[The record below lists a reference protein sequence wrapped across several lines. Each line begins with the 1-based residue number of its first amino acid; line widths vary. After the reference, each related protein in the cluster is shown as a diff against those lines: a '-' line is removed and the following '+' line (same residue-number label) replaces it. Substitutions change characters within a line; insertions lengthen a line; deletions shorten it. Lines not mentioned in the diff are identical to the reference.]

1 MQVRAGAREPEQAFQ
16 FLRNAI
22 AFGLL
27 PKDAEKSITV
37 VKFDLED
44 PESLPPAIGN
54 ATKVTAAFNSWGQVV
69 RILWFAGTWILDHGE
84 ACVQTATATSMPCIV
99 LGAELVQGQREQ
111 AACLSRLCCA
121 LATFQAMH

>member
-1 MQVRAGAREPEQAFQ
+1 MRAGAREPEQAFQ

-54 ATKVTAAFNSWGQVV
+54 ATKVTIRPGFGWLAAHSPPCWGVQPNPEPPAHHAVLCPLPQHQPLHYATEQTPMHSSGGFTGGVRLAAKVV
-69 RILWFAGTWILDHGE
+69 
-84 ACVQTATATSMPCIV
+84 
-99 LGAELVQGQREQ
+99 Q
-111 AACLSRLCCA
+111 AIGR
-121 LATFQAMH
+121 